1 VRVRFTC
8 DEHRRIRDLAA
19 GAGTRP
25 ASWIGELVTAAL
37 SETPRPGLDSAA
49 MRDLLVL
56 RAVLVDVAG
65 RVSAPE
71 AETAKGE
78 VLAVCGRVDEAAG
91 ALLAELRR
99 PSR

>member
-1 VRVRFTC
+1 
-8 DEHRRIRDLAA
+8 
-19 GAGTRP
+19 
-25 ASWIGELVTAAL
+25 
-37 SETPRPGLDSAA
+37 

-65 RVSAPE
+65 RVPAPE